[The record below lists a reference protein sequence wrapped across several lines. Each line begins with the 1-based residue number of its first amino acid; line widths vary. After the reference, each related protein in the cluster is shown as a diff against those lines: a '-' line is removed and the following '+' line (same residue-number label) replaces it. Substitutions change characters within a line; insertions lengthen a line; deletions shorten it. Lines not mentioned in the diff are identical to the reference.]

1 MVVMC
6 PHKYTLF
13 ISGDKNMEF
22 LAITAGIIAV
32 CILAI
37 QKIARLFS
45 IELTRQSL
53 VLCGVLAFIV
63 NFCSISMSSYLTTT
77 HFLLLG
83 GLIIIA
89 SLSAT
94 FYNRFLL
101 SRKKAIPD
109 SFVLPDE
116 YNEEEIPQPASAPI
130 PDPIPE
136 PISAPI
142 SEPILEPIPEPISE
156 PIPDPVFSQPI
167 YDEPQEPVFEEPHFD
182 DIPEPEYTGIT
193 IDDILTPEP
202 AEELVFTDTSANDKV
217 QDEDL
222 ASEESEISAPA
233 FADIAAAEPEQA
245 SSPVEEKTAADHSEN
260 LEPVMADEQIDWEE
274 IAAEVAFMDTLDDI
288 LDYAFSQRNQQ
299 NFQAALFAYG
309 QAMVRYEDD
318 DYAPFIVIE
327 MINICKQIGAYSD
340 AIASYRRAMELPM
353 VASSPSMLQD
363 FQRNMDYITIVN
375 QVLISHNEKGMPFG
389 MIPAEYM
396 AEIESEFQKKLTFTI

>member
-89 SLSAT
+89 SASAT

-101 SRKKAIPD
+101 SRKKTIPD

-116 YNEEEIPQPASAPI
+116 YNEANLEDEPTAEPELKAETEPIARAKESPQPASAPI
-130 PDPIPE
+130 PE
-136 PISAPI
+136 
-142 SEPILEPIPEPISE
+142 
-156 PIPDPVFSQPI
+156 PVFSQPI
-167 YDEPQEPVFEEPHFD
+167 YDEPQEPAFQEPHFD

-193 IDDILTPEP
+193 IDDILTSEP
-202 AEELVFTDTSANDKV
+202 AEETIETAAEDESVSFEASASYEEGPV
-217 QDEDL
+217 SLEEAA
-222 ASEESEISAPA
+222 ASNESEQGLFSA
-233 FADIAAAEPEQA
+233 E
-245 SSPVEEKTAADHSEN
+245 EEKPEDYSGSP
-260 LEPVMADEQIDWEE
+260 EPIKAEEEEQIDWDE
-274 IAAEVAFMDTLDDI
+274 IAGAVAFMDTLDEI
-288 LDYAFSQRNQQ
+288 LDYAFEQRNQQ
-299 NFQAALFAYG
+299 HFQAALYAYG
-309 QAMVRYEDD
+309 QAMVRYEND

-327 MINICKQIGAYSD
+327 MINICKQTGAYSD

-363 FQRNMDYITIVN
+363 FQRNLDYITIVN

>member
-89 SLSAT
+89 SASAT

-101 SRKKAIPD
+101 SRKKTIPD

-116 YNEEEIPQPASAPI
+116 YNEANLEDEPTAEPELKAETEPIARAKESPQPASAPI
-130 PDPIPE
+130 PE
-136 PISAPI
+136 
-142 SEPILEPIPEPISE
+142 
-156 PIPDPVFSQPI
+156 PVFSQPI
-167 YDEPQEPVFEEPHFD
+167 YDEPQEPAFQEPHFD

-193 IDDILTPEP
+193 IDDILTSEP
-202 AEELVFTDTSANDKV
+202 AEETVETAAEDESVSFEASASYEEEPV
-217 QDEDL
+217 SLEEAA
-222 ASEESEISAPA
+222 ASNESEQGLFSA
-233 FADIAAAEPEQA
+233 E
-245 SSPVEEKTAADHSEN
+245 EEKPEDYSGSP
-260 LEPVMADEQIDWEE
+260 EPIKAEEEEQIDWDE
-274 IAAEVAFMDTLDDI
+274 IAGAVAFMDTLDEI
-288 LDYAFSQRNQQ
+288 LDYAFEQRNQQ
-299 NFQAALFAYG
+299 HFQAALYAYG
-309 QAMVRYEDD
+309 QAMVRYEND

-327 MINICKQIGAYSD
+327 MINICKQTGAYSD

-363 FQRNMDYITIVN
+363 FQRNLDYITIVN

>member
-89 SLSAT
+89 SASAT

-101 SRKKAIPD
+101 SRKKTIPD

-116 YNEEEIPQPASAPI
+116 YNEANLEDEPTAEPELKAETEPIARAKESPQPASAPI
-130 PDPIPE
+130 PE
-136 PISAPI
+136 
-142 SEPILEPIPEPISE
+142 
-156 PIPDPVFSQPI
+156 PVFSQPI
-167 YDEPQEPVFEEPHFD
+167 YDEPQEPAFQEPHFD

-193 IDDILTPEP
+193 IDDILTSEP
-202 AEELVFTDTSANDKV
+202 AEETVETAAEDESVSFEASASYEEGPV
-217 QDEDL
+217 SLEEAA
-222 ASEESEISAPA
+222 ASNESEQGLFSA
-233 FADIAAAEPEQA
+233 E
-245 SSPVEEKTAADHSEN
+245 EEKPEDYSGSP
-260 LEPVMADEQIDWEE
+260 EPIKAEEEEQIDWDE
-274 IAAEVAFMDTLDDI
+274 IAGAVAFMDTLDEI
-288 LDYAFSQRNQQ
+288 LDYAFEQRNQQ
-299 NFQAALFAYG
+299 HFQAALYAYG
-309 QAMVRYEDD
+309 QAMVRYEND

-327 MINICKQIGAYSD
+327 MINICKQTGAYSD

-363 FQRNMDYITIVN
+363 FQRNLDYITIVN

>member
-89 SLSAT
+89 SASAT

-101 SRKKAIPD
+101 SKKKTIPD

-116 YNEEEIPQPASAPI
+116 YNEANLEDEPTAEPELKAETEPIARAKESPQPAPAPI
-130 PDPIPE
+130 PE
-136 PISAPI
+136 
-142 SEPILEPIPEPISE
+142 
-156 PIPDPVFSQPI
+156 PVFSQPI
-167 YDEPQEPVFEEPHFD
+167 YDKPQEPAFQEPHFD

-193 IDDILTPEP
+193 IDDILTSEP
-202 AEELVFTDTSANDKV
+202 AEETVETAAEDESVSFEASASYEEEPV
-217 QDEDL
+217 SLEEAA
-222 ASEESEISAPA
+222 ASNESEQGLFSA
-233 FADIAAAEPEQA
+233 E
-245 SSPVEEKTAADHSEN
+245 EEKPEDYSGSP
-260 LEPVMADEQIDWEE
+260 EPIKAEEEEQIDWEE
-274 IAAEVAFMDTLDDI
+274 IAGAVAFMDTLDEI
-288 LDYAFSQRNQQ
+288 LDYAFEQRNQQ
-299 NFQAALFAYG
+299 HFQAALYAYG
-309 QAMVRYEDD
+309 QAMVRYEND

-327 MINICKQIGAYSD
+327 MINICKQTGAYSD

-363 FQRNMDYITIVN
+363 FQRNLDYITIVN